1 MHKLLRHSLLT
12 LTALLTAALAAAQ
25 SVTWKSSVEPL
36 GGDAYRIVLEA
47 AIPAGYHMYDM
58 GPYEGGPTA
67 TTIVLTP
74 GEGVQLDGPVEQLT
88 KAHTYY
94 DELFG
99 MQIGTLSGKPR
110 FAQKVHL
117 ATAKGTVTAQLEWM
131 ICNDSSCMPPDET
144 ELTIEIAASAAPAAP
159 AKGEAV
165 QSAPAA
171 TTPVK
176 TTPAKA
182 ETTPAAAT
190 AQTAES
196 AVQEPAQEAAPA
208 TVAPAGEQTESAA
221 EVAPA
226 AEAAEAAPVK
236 DAAGSKGLWALI
248 IEAILWGFAALL
260 TPCVFPMV
268 PMTVSY
274 FLKGEGGAAM
284 GRLRAS
290 LYGLFIV
297 LLYTVP
303 IAAIILITR
312 IVGGDAVTADIFNW
326 LATHWLPNIIFF
338 LVFMVFAAS
347 FFGAFEITMPSWM
360 VNKTDSKADTKGI
373 GGIFFLALTLVLV
386 SFSCTGPIV
395 GSVLIKSTSGEF
407 WTPIITMLA
416 FSVAFA
422 LPFTLFALFPS
433 VLKKLPKSGGWLNSV
448 KVVIGFIEVAL
459 GMKFLSVADQTY
471 HWGLLDR
478 EVYLAVWIV
487 VFALLGFY
495 LLGKIRFAHDSD
507 LPYVGVGR
515 LTLAIIVFSFV
526 VYMIPGMWGAPLK
539 ALSGYLPPL
548 TTQDF
553 VLGQHTAAVS
563 AGTSA
568 SGSHTLLTVEGKQ
581 PKYSD
586 FLHLPH
592 GLEGFFDLK
601 EAEAYAAKVGKPLF
615 IDFTGHGCVNCREME
630 ARVWSDPQ
638 VLDILRNDYVIVAL
652 YSDDKKVLP
661 ESEWVTTD
669 AGKVL
674 KGLGK
679 INSYYALKTY
689 GVNAQPYYVLQ
700 GADGRPLV
708 APRGYDLSVE
718 GFVEFLQSGLAAYKQ
733 QK

>member
-131 ICNDSSCMPPDET
+131 ICNDSSCMPPDDT

-159 AKGEAV
+159 AKGEAA

-171 TTPVK
+171 TAPVK
-176 TTPAKA
+176 TTPVKA

-196 AVQEPAQEAAPA
+196 AVQEPAQEAAPP
-208 TVAPAGEQTESAA
+208 TVAPAGEQTEPAA

-553 VLGQHTAAVS
+553 VLGQYTAAVP

-568 SGSHTLLTVEGKQ
+568 SGSHALLTVEGKQ

>member
-131 ICNDSSCMPPDET
+131 ICNDSSCMPPDDT
-144 ELTIEIAASAAPAAP
+144 ELTIEIAASAAPAAT
-159 AKGEAV
+159 A
-165 QSAPAA
+165 
-171 TTPVK
+171 PVK
-176 TTPAKA
+176 TTPVKA
-182 ETTPAAAT
+182 ETTPAPAT
-190 AQTAES
+190 AQTAEP
-196 AVQEPAQEAAPA
+196 AVQEPAQEAAPT
-208 TVAPAGEQTESAA
+208 TVAPAGEQTESAV

-471 HWGLLDR
+471 HWGLLYR

-553 VLGQHTAAVS
+553 VLGQYTAAVP

-568 SGSHTLLTVEGKQ
+568 SGSHALLTVEGKQ